1 MLDATGVEV
10 KAPVDGPFVS
20 LVPSLTETLFA
31 IGAGDRLLGRT
42 EYCVAPAG
50 AVDRIPAFRGT
61 KNPDVEA
68 IIALRPALVLA
79 NVEENTPRAVGKL
92 RAAGVPVFVTYP
104 RTVEEGIETVVALG
118 RLAGGAA
125 ERAASRLAAELTAT
139 LASVRAAAARRP
151 PRPVFCPIWKGP
163 WMAFSAGT
171 YAHDLLTACGG
182 VNVYAGGPRRY
193 FPVTLEEA
201 AARRPEVVLLP
212 DEPYAFGPADAAEVA
227 AAFPDVGKRGVRL
240 VSGRHLTWYGPQIG
254 PGLVAIAEAIASC

>member
-1 MLDATGVEV
+1 MMRDATGVEV
-10 KAPVDGPFVS
+10 TAPVDGPFVS

-31 IGAGDRLLGRT
+31 IGAGDRVVGRT
-42 EYCVAPAG
+42 EYCVLPSG
-50 AVDRIPAFRGT
+50 AVDRVPAFRGT

-79 NVEENTPRAVGKL
+79 NVEENTPRAVGRL

-104 RTVEEGIETVVALG
+104 RTVEEGIETVATLG

-125 ERAASRLAAELTAT
+125 EQAASRLAAELEAT
-139 LASVRAAAARRP
+139 LASVRAAAARRR

-163 WMAFSAGT
+163 WMAFSADT
-171 YAHDLLTACGG
+171 YAHDLLAVCGG
-182 VNVYAGGPRRY
+182 VNVYADGPRRY
-193 FPVTLEEA
+193 FPVTLAEA

-212 DEPYAFGPADAAEVA
+212 DEPYAFGPADAAEVV
-227 AAFPDVGKRGVRL
+227 AAFPGAGERRVRL

-254 PGLVAIAEAIASC
+254 PGLVAIAEAIAS